1 MKIACSEFTELGSQ
15 MVLPLFEGVDKA
27 PNNSLR
33 GLSRSQRSLVRDAL
47 SSGGF
52 DGKKGRRMTLWTPG
66 CNIVLVG
73 MGEKDSLG
81 HNRARNTGARLIS
94 SMSKKKGIDV
104 TVRFTSGW
112 SVKRMIDFAEGML
125 LRDYEFLEH
134 QESPKDHISVP
145 LA

>member
-1 MKIACSEFTELGSQ
+1 MNIASSEFTELGSQ

-47 SSGGF
+47 SSGSF
-52 DGKKGRRMTLWTPG
+52 DGKKGKRMTLWTPG

-81 HNRARNTGARLIS
+81 HKRARNTGARLIA
-94 SMSKKKGIDV
+94 SMSKNCLLY
-104 TVRFTSGW
+104 TSPSPRDG
-112 SVKRMIDFAEGML
+112 SISRMPSSA
-125 LRDYEFLEH
+125 
-134 QESPKDHISVP
+134 
-145 LA
+145 